1 MARALTYLYQQ
12 QARASVGKH
21 VTFNSDFS
29 FFTSLILKKISE
41 ATEAFSELCMLEPV
55 CMRASLKEADTACH
69 VDLFVGIFYS
79 TVYVR
84 TSLRSIKCIC

>member
-41 ATEAFSELCMLEPV
+41 ATEAFSECV
-55 CMRASLKEADTACH
+55 CWSLFAC
-69 VDLFVGIFYS
+69 VPP
-79 TVYVR
+79 
-84 TSLRSIKCIC
+84 